1 MCKLSFDW
9 SESEVSQS
17 QRIKMNGPALQSVE
31 PSQNLFESLFEF
43 SPDAIVVTDGY
54 GRITNVNSQVERVF
68 GYTRAELLGFPVET
82 LLPERFR
89 AAHPSHRGG
98 YCGHPSIRP
107 MGTGLE
113 LYGRRKDGG
122 EFPVDI
128 MLSPV
133 EMPGG
138 PIFLSV
144 VRDIS
149 EKKRAEE
156 KVRQSEG
163 ALQVIIDAIPQQVF
177 VFDPDWSP
185 LFANRRELEYTGLT
199 LQEARSKDAVAKIF
213 HPEDFKKLEVMRE
226 CMRSEGTPFEMEARI
241 RGKDGQYRWFLIRDN
256 PLRDAQGHVLR
267 WYGTRTDIEDRK
279 RAEEAWNKA
288 QSDLARVTRVMTMG
302 ELAASIAHEV
312 NQPIAGVVINA
323 SACLR
328 CLAADPPNLEEARED
343 ARRIIRDGERAGKV
357 ISRIRALAT
366 KTDTA
371 KERLEMN
378 ETIRAAL
385 VLARDEL
392 YRNRV
397 MLRTEFA
404 EDLSPVLGDRVELQ
418 QVVFNLV
425 MNAVESMSEVV
436 DRPLEL
442 VISTE
447 NDEGDLVRVS
457 VRDSGIG
464 LDAGSIERMFETF
477 YTTKAGGMG
486 MGLSICRS
494 IIQNHEGRLW
504 AVANDGPGATFQF
517 TVPKYR

>member
-1 MCKLSFDW
+1 MS
-9 SESEVSQS
+9 
-17 QRIKMNGPALQSVE
+17 GPALQNVE
-31 PSQNLFESLFEF
+31 PSQTLFESLFEF
-43 SPDAIVVTDGY
+43 SPDAIVVTDGQ
-54 GRITNVNSQVERVF
+54 GRITNVNSQVEKVF
-68 GYTRAELLGFPVET
+68 GYTRAELLGFPVEI

-89 AAHPSHRGG
+89 AAHPSHRRS
-98 YCGHPSIRP
+98 YCDHPSIRP

-113 LYGRRKDGG
+113 LYGRRKDGN
-122 EFPVDI
+122 EFQVDI

-133 EMPGG
+133 ETPGG

-144 VRDIS
+144 LRDIS
-149 EKKRAEE
+149 EKKRTEE

-177 VFDPDWSP
+177 VFDRDWNP
-185 LFANRRELEYTGLT
+185 LFANQRELEYTGLT
-199 LQEARSKDAVAKIF
+199 LQEARSKGALAKIF
-213 HPEDFKKLEVMRE
+213 HPEDFKKLEAMRE
-226 CMRSEGTPFEMEARI
+226 RMRSEGAPFEMEARI
-241 RGKDGQYRWFLIRDN
+241 RGKDGQYRRFLIRDN
-256 PLRDAQGHVLR
+256 PLRDVQGHVFR

-279 RAEEAWNKA
+279 TAEEALNKA
-288 QSDLARVTRVMTMG
+288 QSDLARATRMMTMG
-302 ELAASIAHEV
+302 ELTASIAHEV

-328 CLAADPPNLEEARED
+328 SLVADPPNLEEARED
-343 ARRIIRDGERAGKV
+343 ARRIIRDGERAGNV

-371 KERLEMN
+371 KEQLEMN
-378 ETIRAAL
+378 ETIRGVL
-385 VLARDEL
+385 VLVGDEL
-392 YRNRV
+392 YRNHV

-418 QVVFNLV
+418 QVVLNLV

-436 DRPLEL
+436 DRPREL
-442 VISTE
+442 FISTK
-447 NDEGDLVRVS
+447 NDGGDRVRVS

-464 LDAGSIERMFETF
+464 LESPNMERMFDAF
-477 YTTKAGGMG
+477 YTTKVGGMG

-494 IIQNHEGRLW
+494 IVQSHEGRLW

-517 TVPKYR
+517 TVAKYR